1 MGNESRQCRLCNV
14 TKPLVEFELDKRV
27 KDGRTNRCKK
37 CKLKSMDKANHAYY
51 KLCQR
56 AKKSGEEVEVT
67 LEEVKSL
74 FDMFDGTCIYCGDK
88 ESEEGP
94 TFHLEHVIARSS
106 GGRNHISNLVIS
118 CPSCNSKKHNL
129 PVVSYFFKDD
139 RFKDDYFRLLAYYLS
154 FISKQPVEEVIWN
167 LTDHHAT
174 YEMRRIFED
183 VV

>member
-1 MGNESRQCRLCNV
+1 MKVDNRRCRLCEV
-14 TKPLVEFELDKRV
+14 SKPLADFELDKRV
-27 KDGRTNRCKK
+27 KGGRTNRCKK
-37 CKLKSMDKANHAYY
+37 CKLESKNKATHAFY

-74 FDMFDGTCIYCGDK
+74 FEMFDGTCIYCGEK
-88 ESEEGP
+88 ESEDGP

-118 CPSCNSKKHNL
+118 CPSCNSRKHNL

-154 FISKQPVEEVIWN
+154 FASKQPVEEILWE
-167 LTDHHAT
+167 LTDQHAT
-174 YEMRRIFED
+174 YETRRMLEGA
-183 VV
+183 V